1 MKILVSHPTG
11 NSNVRAVIN
20 AFSQSNILSEYNTTI
35 ATDPNASWLQVL
47 PKSLRHELLRRR
59 YDIDADLIK
68 SFPFKEIGRL
78 GFNKMGIKHFTEHES
93 GKFSID
99 KVYSSLDKMVAKRI
113 EKLDV
118 PKRPDA
124 VYAYEDGALA
134 TFSKAKTLN
143 ITRIYD
149 LPIGYWR
156 AERDL
161 LAVEREKRPEWAI
174 TLTAFRDSEEKLN
187 RKDLEIQNAEHI
199 VVASSF
205 TKNTLEYYPGK
216 LPLVSVIPYGFPEV
230 NKNRSYDFT
239 KERKLRLLFVGGLSQ
254 RKGIAEVLEAADILV
269 ESVQLTIVGRKTTE
283 ECIPLNAGL
292 QKNRY
297 IPSLSHNEVLDEMK
311 NHDILLFPS
320 LFEGFGL
327 VVTEAMSQGTPVIT
341 TNRTCGADLITHNTN
356 GWLVEA
362 SSTDALIH
370 QIKLILDSPET
381 IEKVGRAA
389 MEKARS
395 RPWEQY
401 GIELVAY
408 VKSIHKN
415 QNVR

>member
-11 NSNVRAVIN
+11 NSNVRAVID
-20 AFSQSNILSEYNTTI
+20 AFSRSSILSEYNTTI
-35 ATDPNASWLQVL
+35 ATDPNASWLKVL
-47 PKSLRHELLRRR
+47 PKLLKHELLRRR
-59 YDIDADLIK
+59 YDIDPDLIK

-78 GFNKMGIKHFTEHES
+78 GFNKMGIKQFTEHES
-93 GKFSID
+93 GKFSVD
-99 KVYSSLDKMVAKRI
+99 KVYGSLDNAVAKRI

-118 PKRPDA
+118 SKRPDA

-134 TFSKAKTLN
+134 TFKKAKALN

-156 AERDL
+156 AERDIL
-161 LAVEREKRPEWAI
+161 GIERSKRPDWAM
-174 TLTAFRDSEEKLN
+174 TLTGFRDSEEKLN
-187 RKDLEIQNAEHI
+187 RKDFEIQNAEHI

-205 TKNTLEYYPGK
+205 TKSTLEYYPGK

-230 NKNRSYDFT
+230 IKARSYNFS
-239 KERKLRLLFVGGLSQ
+239 KERKLRVLFVGGLSQ
-254 RKGIAEVLEAADILV
+254 RKGIAEVLEAADILID
-269 ESVQLTIVGRKTTE
+269 SIQLTIVGRKGNE
-283 ECIPLNAGL
+283 ECLPLNAGL

-297 IPSLSHNEVLDEMK
+297 IPSLTHSEVLNEMK

-341 TNRTCGADLITHNTN
+341 TNRTCGADLITHNTD

-362 SSTDALIH
+362 SSTDALVH
-370 QIKLILDSPET
+370 QIRLILESPEI

-395 RPWEQY
+395 RPWAQY
-401 GIELVAY
+401 GIELVEY
-408 VKSIHKN
+408 VKSIHQNKN
-415 QNVR
+415 LH